1 MDRLSLTAR
10 QIDGIP
16 AGQYLLRMFWVAV
29 RLLLVIYLGQA
40 GVQFF
45 YQGF

>member
-1 MDRLSLTAR
+1 MSVM
-10 QIDGIP
+10 IDGIP
-16 AGQYLLRMFWVAV
+16 LWRYLARMTWVAI

-40 GVQFF
+40 GIRFF

>member
-1 MDRLSLTAR
+1 LTGL

-16 AGQYLLRMFWVAV
+16 AGRYVLRMFWVAI

>member
-1 MDRLSLTAR
+1 MDRLSLTGAR
-10 QIDGIP
+10 IDGIS
-16 AGQYLLRMFWVAV
+16 AGRYVLRMFWVAI
-29 RLLLVIYLGQA
+29 RLLLVIYFGQS

>member
-1 MDRLSLTAR
+1 MDRVPLTGA

-16 AGQYLLRMFWVAV
+16 AGQYLLRMVWVAV
-29 RLLLVIYLGQA
+29 KLVLVIYFGQA